1 MIFKN
6 IAVVSIKENSYRIT
20 FFSMNKYNPANS
32 MKKSGM
38 KGKKNG
44 FQQIER
50 GWYQKQILNSFNS
63 PIFINDFN
71 IDNILVPD
79 KRLIW

>member
-38 KGKKNG
+38 KVKKNG

-50 GWYQKQILNSFNS
+50 G
-63 PIFINDFN
+63 
-71 IDNILVPD
+71 
-79 KRLIW
+79 